1 MLLTSSSSARSR
13 FSIVGYGFSKHMYRL
28 RRFLVAGAA
37 LFALLLLSPASQF
50 VHARGGAWHEFVYH
64 GQAGSR
70 PYFVYTPEDYRPGTP
85 VPLLVMLHGCTQT
98 AADFAAGTQMNELAD
113 AHKFIVVYP
122 QQTPLNNPTA
132 CWNWSIPANQ
142 SRGRGEPAILAGIV
156 KTVERNTSQWT
167 IDRSRGFVAGASAG
181 AVMSVIL
188 GATYPDLFA
197 AIGVAAGIEYPAG
210 ATSTFGLD
218 PLKAGKMAYQAMGSY
233 ARVVPTVVFQGTAD
247 PVVAPIN
254 GDLVVQQWMQ
264 TNHLA
269 SHERY
274 TASIANTSPTTTT
287 P

>member
-1 MLLTSSSSARSR
+1 MVRTYSSSARSR
-13 FSIVGYGFSKHMYRL
+13 FSTVGHGLSRHPYRL
-28 RRFLVAGAA
+28 RRCLFAGTA

-142 SRGRGEPAILAGIV
+142 SRGRGESAILAGIV

-167 IDRSRGFVAGASAG
+167 IDRSRVFVAGASAG

-197 AIGVAAGIEYPAG
+197 AIGVAAGVE
-210 ATSTFGLD
+210 
-218 PLKAGKMAYQAMGSY
+218 
-233 ARVVPTVVFQGTAD
+233 
-247 PVVAPIN
+247 
-254 GDLVVQQWMQ
+254 
-264 TNHLA
+264 
-269 SHERY
+269 
-274 TASIANTSPTTTT
+274 
-287 P
+287 